1 MLSLSHYKATEM
13 SLYANTIDKT
23 PSLSQSSVVQKFT
36 CPGQSCNYIGKTE
49 RTLHERT
56 EEHTYPENKSNEQ
69 SAIFEHLSTCPY
81 YSHIL
86 DLLSVNKHDVNS
98 KKFDIDQIRSN
109 TCP

>member
-13 SLYANTIDKT
+13 FYANTIDKT
-23 PSLSQSSVVQKFT
+23 PSLSQSSVVYKFT
-36 CPGQSCNYIGKTE
+36 WPGQSCNYIGKTE

-56 EEHTYPENKSNEQ
+56 EEHTYPEKKSNEQ
-69 SAIFEHLSTCPY
+69 SAIFEHLSTGPC
-81 YSHIL
+81 YSHML